1 MQEMNG
7 FPKTYLELMIRISRE
22 LANSLDLNRTLEQV
36 LFLSTKAVG
45 AESGSLVVLD
55 SSRQPVDSAMV
66 VNNQLITGTTIQMAP
81 TLMMGLAG
89 WVLQHNQAV
98 LVRDTRLDERW
109 LKQEDDLQVNA
120 NGKSA
125 ICVPLI
131 AADQIAGILTIVH
144 NEPGYFDS
152 THLGFLQAIADQ
164 AAMALH
170 NAQLYHQLEAAHSR
184 YQELFQDSI
193 DPIFISAK
201 DGKILEANRQAVLIS
216 GYHLADL
223 KEHVFIFS
231 PLQANETY
239 LLTATPPDDD
249 GTPDPSK
256 VMTYESSLI
265 NKSGEVIP
273 VLVNTRP
280 LKIDGAAQIQW
291 IIRDISEIKKLRQ
304 YQEDSVAM
312 IYHDLRSPIA
322 NIISAVDILH
332 SMHLEQKDPGVT
344 SLIHIL
350 SRSTDRMQR
359 LTSNLLDFKFL
370 EAGQAVIKR
379 KLSTISE
386 IVTDAVQT
394 IQLGAESKAQQI
406 QVNVE
411 PGLPELYI
419 DTDMLKRVLINLLE
433 NASKFTPREGLI
445 QVTATQTDGNIL
457 FSVRDSGPGI
467 PPDAMQ
473 LIFEKFVTFSPDKQ
487 TRSMGIG
494 LAFCRLAVEAH
505 GGKIWAESDP
515 GNGSNFQFI
524 LPVALNQQEA

>member
-1 MQEMNG
+1 MHEINA
-7 FPKTYLELMIRISRE
+7 FPKTSLELMIRISRE

-36 LFLSTKAVG
+36 LFLSTRAVG

-55 SSRQPVDSAMV
+55 SSMHPVDSAMV
-66 VNNQLITGTTIQMAP
+66 VNNQLITGTTLQMAP
-81 TLMMGLAG
+81 TLMKGLAG

-98 LVRDTRLDERW
+98 LINDTRQDERW
-109 LKQEDDLQVNA
+109 LQQEDDLQVNA
-120 NGKSA
+120 HGKAA
-125 ICVPLI
+125 ICVPLF

-144 NEPGYFDS
+144 NEPSYFDS
-152 THLGFLQAIADQ
+152 GHLSLLQAIADQ
-164 AAMALH
+164 AGIALH

-201 DGKILEANRQAVLIS
+201 DGKIQEANRQAVRIS
-216 GYHLADL
+216 GYNLADL
-223 KEHVFIFS
+223 KEQVYIFPS
-231 PLQANETY
+231 AQAGEKN
-239 LLTATPPDDD
+239 LLTTTPPDDD
-249 GTPDPSK
+249 GTPDPSR

-265 NKSGEVIP
+265 NEAGEVIP

-280 LKIDGAAQIQW
+280 LKFDGATQIQW
-291 IIRDISEIKKLRQ
+291 IIRDIAEIKKLRQ

-359 LTSNLLDFKFL
+359 LTSNLLDIKFL

-379 KLSTISE
+379 RQTPISE

-394 IQLGAESKAQQI
+394 IQLGAESKAQ
-406 QVNVE
+406 NVQTSVA
-411 PGLPELYI
+411 PGLPELFI
-419 DTDMLKRVLINLLE
+419 DTDMVKRVLINLLE
-433 NASKFTPREGLI
+433 NASKYTPREGVI
-445 QVTATQTDGNIL
+445 QVTAKQVDGNIL
-457 FSVRDSGPGI
+457 FSVQDSGPGI
-467 PPDAMQ
+467 LPDTMQ
-473 LIFEKFVTFSPDKQ
+473 KIFEKFVTFSPDKQ
-487 TRSMGIG
+487 NRSMGIG

-505 GGKIWAESDP
+505 GGKIWVESDP

-524 LPVALNQQEA
+524 LPVVLNQQEA